1 MCITTKEKGLLL
13 MNRLVIYI
21 LTIAVFFTAT
31 SELVVAGILN
41 VLADQMQISVAL
53 AGQLITAYSLA
64 FAIGTP
70 IVVSLTARM
79 GRKKLLLYA
88 MAVFVIGNLA
98 LLSSSSFTV
107 LLASRMILG
116 LSSGVLLVAAF
127 SAVAKMVPP
136 ERIGSAIGTVILG
149 FSSAMI
155 LGVPIG
161 IVLTDWFGWP
171 TIFLFLA
178 AGSLLILIGMALMLP
193 EIEGDSPV
201 PFSRQF
207 TVFANP
213 VILFALLLVLFREA
227 GNSVMFTYLT
237 SFLAD
242 ILHRSASEIGF
253 IMLAF
258 GIAGAIGSRIGG
270 SAIDKWGSMRM
281 MVISMIGHVI
291 TLALLPLTIHLFPL
305 AIVLLSLWIMSM
317 FIMGPATQ
325 TYFIEKA
332 PLSSNLI
339 ISLNISVT
347 QIGLAVGASL
357 GGIAVTANATV
368 LYNPWVASTALLLA
382 FTAAML
388 SFHKSRR
395 PKTRL
400 IANSQ

>member
-1 MCITTKEKGLLL
+1 
-13 MNRLVIYI
+13 MNRLVIYV

-88 MAVFVIGNLA
+88 MAVFIVGNLVS
-98 LLSSSSFTV
+98 LISSSFTV

-178 AGSLLILIGMALMLP
+178 AGSLLILVGMALMLP

-242 ILHRSASEIGF
+242 ILHRSAFRDRFHYACLWHCRRNRLSHWR
-253 IMLAF
+253 F
-258 GIAGAIGSRIGG
+258 GYR
-270 SAIDKWGSMRM
+270 
-281 MVISMIGHVI
+281 
-291 TLALLPLTIHLFPL
+291 
-305 AIVLLSLWIMSM
+305 
-317 FIMGPATQ
+317 
-325 TYFIEKA
+325 
-332 PLSSNLI
+332 
-339 ISLNISVT
+339 
-347 QIGLAVGASL
+347 
-357 GGIAVTANATV
+357 
-368 LYNPWVASTALLLA
+368 
-382 FTAAML
+382 
-388 SFHKSRR
+388 
-395 PKTRL
+395 
-400 IANSQ
+400 

>member
-1 MCITTKEKGLLL
+1 
-13 MNRLVIYI
+13 
-21 LTIAVFFTAT
+21 
-31 SELVVAGILN
+31 
-41 VLADQMQISVAL
+41 
-53 AGQLITAYSLA
+53 
-64 FAIGTP
+64 
-70 IVVSLTARM
+70 
-79 GRKKLLLYA
+79 
-88 MAVFVIGNLA
+88 
-98 LLSSSSFTV
+98 
-107 LLASRMILG
+107 MILG

-136 ERIGSAIGTVILG
+136 EKIGSAIGTVILG

-171 TIFLFLA
+171 IIFLFLA

-305 AIVLLSLWIMSM
+305 AIALLSLWIMSM

-357 GGIAVTANATV
+357 GGIAVTCKCDCAV
-368 LYNPWVASTALLLA
+368 
-382 FTAAML
+382 
-388 SFHKSRR
+388 
-395 PKTRL
+395 
-400 IANSQ
+400 